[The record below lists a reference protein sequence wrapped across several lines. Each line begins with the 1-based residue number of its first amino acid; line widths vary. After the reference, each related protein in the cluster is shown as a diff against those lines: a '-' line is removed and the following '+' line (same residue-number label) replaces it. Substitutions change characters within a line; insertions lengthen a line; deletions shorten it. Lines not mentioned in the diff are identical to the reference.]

1 MSETF
6 ELPMTPGLVSDY
18 LLEVAAFTGDAATPS
33 AVTDWTV
40 VRGIQEITPPAIEK
54 NLEDDSDIDSGAWGS
69 QTGTGLE
76 YTIEGTAKRPQAG
89 STDPGQ
95 EILKNAG
102 RGTGQAGMV
111 WWKLT
116 SKLTGEGEMGLCD
129 STFTEQGGARTDLK
143 LAEFTLTG
151 RGAIVDAGGVAED
164 WVAST
169 DYKLGDRVN
178 LTTGETLTALNG
190 GMSDAEEPTAPTSV
204 GEVVVDADVAW
215 KRTA

>member
-18 LLEVAAFTGDAATPS
+18 LLEVAAFTGEAATPS
-33 AVTDWTV
+33 AVESWTV
-40 VRGIQEITPPAIEK
+40 VRGIQEITPPAVEK

>member
-18 LLEVAAFTGDAATPS
+18 LLEVAAFTGEAATPS
-33 AVTDWTV
+33 AVTEWTV
-40 VRGIQEITPPAIEK
+40 VRGIQEITPPAVEK

-95 EILKNAG
+95 EVLKNAG

-164 WVAST
+164 WVEST

-178 LTTGETLTALNG
+178 LTTGETLSALND
-190 GMSDAEEPTAPTSV
+190 GMSDASEPTAPAKV
-204 GEVVVDADVAW
+204 GGVVVDADIAW
-215 KRTA
+215 KRSA

>member
-1 MSETF
+1 MKF
-6 ELPMTPGLVSDY
+6 L
-18 LLEVAAFTGDAATPS
+18 
-33 AVTDWTV
+33 
-40 VRGIQEITPPAIEK
+40 
-54 NLEDDSDIDSGAWGS
+54 
-69 QTGTGLE
+69 
-76 YTIEGTAKRPQAG
+76 
-89 STDPGQ
+89 
-95 EILKNAG
+95 
-102 RGTGQAGMV
+102 AGMV

-116 SKLTGEGEMGLCD
+116 SKLTGEGEMGLSD